1 MQWSCVLV
9 KTMRLVTPDTNPLNA
24 STQRRLEN
32 CSASVKKERRKMK
45 DFIRTLF
52 GIRKKRQSLP
62 PTDPPARRVVLVR
75 GCVKMSVSTEISEEL
90 WHWLMVEGW
99 RVSTYY
105 NDRRVYTRMPEN
117 AEGQLMQAGNAER
130 SMLHKKMLK
139 KKKKDFVRKFE
150 NTKHLP
156 Q

>member
-1 MQWSCVLV
+1 
-9 KTMRLVTPDTNPLNA
+9 
-24 STQRRLEN
+24 
-32 CSASVKKERRKMK
+32 MK

-117 AEGQLMQAGNAER
+117 AVGQLMQAGNAER
-130 SMLHKKMLK
+130 SMLHKKMLQRA
-139 KKKKDFVRKFE
+139 KKDFVRKFE